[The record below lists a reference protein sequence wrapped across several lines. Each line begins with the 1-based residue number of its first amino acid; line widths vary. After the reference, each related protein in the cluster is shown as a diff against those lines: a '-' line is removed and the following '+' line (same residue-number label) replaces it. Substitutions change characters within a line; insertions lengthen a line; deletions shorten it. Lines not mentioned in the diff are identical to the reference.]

1 MFYLTDY
8 FLSLYR
14 EENTCKMVSLQWK
27 DRATLREL
35 APHLLSETT
44 TDEVMVSLYFRA
56 IKFLLSKLNRSMYAL
71 NSTPILSYRTFF
83 LISSFGTFLFLQ
95 HLQSIPPCLHTPL
108 SLPTQLRVLATQSI
122 NSHLKWQPA
131 TLSLP
136 PITFPQ
142 LIFLSSDVHL
152 HTIYSMYN
160 RISLLCVC
168 LMSFFCHWNLQKGNV
183 WFFSSDPFQH

>member
-71 NSTPILSYRTFF
+71 NSTPILSYRTFL

-122 NSHLKWQPA
+122 NSHLKDQRPPNSSLKCA
-131 TLSLP
+131 CLLLLSLHSP
-136 PITFPQ
+136 S
-142 LIFLSSDVHL
+142 LSFLTPSNFLKEWHGRVVQGKAKPEAVVRREVMNML
-152 HTIYSMYN
+152 
-160 RISLLCVC
+160 
-168 LMSFFCHWNLQKGNV
+168 
-183 WFFSSDPFQH
+183 